1 MASSLS
7 GGAGNDLV
15 IPDDAAVQITSPEAN
30 EGIALVEFESQVSDI
45 NLAVGGDAA
54 VKVQGDAVTNSVVRP
69 VAAAGETAEIIFE
82 TTKVEGVTIVNEGEG
97 AVDIEVSSGTFK
109 SGTIDLTSSSGA
121 DTDAITFGESTKLVK
136 SEIALGENSELNFE
150 TNKVQALTITSTGD
164 GSVDLSVAKG
174 TFKKSTIDLS
184 EATSEDSIS
193 FGGDTKVIKTQISLG
208 TGKDTVTF
216 DEGIKLKG
224 DTAIRVGDGR
234 DAIKVPDE
242 VKGSGQ
248 LLISNF
254 STKDR
259 LVVDGKKISGNKLYK
274 GKKTAP
280 NFIAIRFEDGTVF
293 DYT

>member
-1 MASSLS
+1 MATSIEGS
-7 GGAGNDLV
+7 AGNDLV
-15 IPDDAAVQITSPEAN
+15 IPDAQADD
-30 EGIALVEFESQVSDI
+30 IAIDTTDDLATVEIQATVSDI
-45 NLAVGGDAA
+45 NLEVGGQKPVKVEGAA
-54 VKVQGDAVTNSVVRP
+54 VKNSVVRP

-109 SGTIDLTSSSGA
+109 SGTIDLTGSSGA

-164 GSVDLSVAKG
+164 GSVDLSVTKG

-216 DEGIKLKG
+216 DAGIKLKG

-234 DAIKVPDE
+234 DAIKVPSSA
-242 VKGSGQ
+242 KGSGRIG
-248 LLISNF
+248 ISNF
-254 STKDR
+254 SKKDR
-259 LVVDGKKISGNKLYK
+259 LVVDGKKMSGSKIYDGRK
-274 GKKTAP
+274 EIP
-280 NFIAIRFEDGTVF
+280 DFIVIEFEDGKLVG
-293 DYT
+293 

>member
-30 EGIALVEFESQVSDI
+30 EGIALVEIESEVSNI
-45 NLAVGGDAA
+45 NLSVGGDAP
-54 VKVQGDAVTNSVVRP
+54 VKVQGDAVKNSVVRP
-69 VAAAGETAEIIFE
+69 VAVAGETAEIVFE

-97 AVDIEVSSGTFK
+97 AVDIEVASGTFK
-109 SGTIDLTSSSGA
+109 SGTIDLTGSSGA

-150 TNKVQALTITSTGD
+150 TSKVQKLTITSSGE
-164 GSVDLSVAKG
+164 GSVDLSVSKG

-216 DEGIKLKG
+216 SEGIKLKG

-234 DAIKVPDE
+234 DAIKVPSSA
-242 VKGSGQ
+242 KGSGRIG
-248 LLISNF
+248 ISNF
-254 STKDR
+254 SKKDR
-259 LVVDGKKISGNKLYK
+259 IVVDGKKISGNKLYDQRK
-274 GKKTAP
+274 VAP
-280 NFIAIRFEDGTVF
+280 DFIVIEFEDGTIVGA
-293 DYT
+293 

>member
-15 IPDDAAVQITSPEAN
+15 IPDDAAVQITSPDAN
-30 EGIALVEFESQVSDI
+30 EGIALIEFESQVSDI
-45 NLAVGGDAA
+45 NLAVGGDAP
-54 VKVQGDAVTNSVVRP
+54 VKVQGDAVKDSVVRP
-69 VAAAGETAEIIFE
+69 VAAAGETAEITFE
-82 TTKVEGVTIVNEGEG
+82 TNKVEGVTIVNEGEG
-97 AVDIEVSSGTFK
+97 AVDIEVASGTFK
-109 SGTIDLTSSSGA
+109 SGTIDLTGSSGA

-164 GSVDLSVAKG
+164 GSVDLNVTKG

-184 EATSEDSIS
+184 EATSKDSIS

-216 DEGIKLKG
+216 ADGIKLKG

-234 DAIKVPDE
+234 DAIKVPSSA
-242 VKGSGQ
+242 KGNGRIG
-248 LLISNF
+248 ISNF
-254 STKDR
+254 AKKDR
-259 LVVDGKKISGNKLYK
+259 LVVDGKKISGSKIYDERK
-274 GKKTAP
+274 AIP
-280 NFIAIRFEDGTVF
+280 DFIVIEFEDGTVVGA
-293 DYT
+293 

>member
-1 MASSLS
+1 MATSIEGS
-7 GGAGNDLV
+7 AGNDLV
-15 IPDDAAVQITSPEAN
+15 IPDAQADD
-30 EGIALVEFESQVSDI
+30 IAIDTTDDLATVEIQATVSDI
-45 NLAVGGDAA
+45 NLEVGGQKPVKVEGAA
-54 VKVQGDAVTNSVVRP
+54 VKNSVVRP

-109 SGTIDLTSSSGA
+109 SGTIDLTGSSGA

-164 GSVDLSVAKG
+164 GSVDLSVTKG

-216 DEGIKLKG
+216 DAGIKLKG

-234 DAIKVPDE
+234 DAIKVPSSA
-242 VKGSGQ
+242 KGSGRIG
-248 LLISNF
+248 ISNF
-254 STKDR
+254 SKKDR
-259 LVVDGKKISGNKLYK
+259 LVVDGKKVSGSKIYDGRK
-274 GKKTAP
+274 EIP
-280 NFIAIRFEDGTVF
+280 DFIVIEFEDGTVVGA
-293 DYT
+293 

>member
-1 MASSLS
+1 MATSIEGS
-7 GGAGNDLV
+7 AGNDLV
-15 IPDDAAVQITSPEAN
+15 IPDAQADD
-30 EGIALVEFESQVSDI
+30 IAIDTTDDLATVEIQATVSDI
-45 NLAVGGDAA
+45 NLEVGGQKPVKVEGAA
-54 VKVQGDAVTNSVVRP
+54 VKNSVVRP

-109 SGTIDLTSSSGA
+109 SGTIDLTGSSGA

-164 GSVDLSVAKG
+164 GSVDLSVTKG

-216 DEGIKLKG
+216 DAGIKLKG

-234 DAIKVPDE
+234 DAIKVPSSA
-242 VKGSGQ
+242 KGSGRIG
-248 LLISNF
+248 ISNF
-254 STKDR
+254 SKKDR
-259 LVVDGKKISGNKLYK
+259 LVVDGKKISGSKIYDERK
-274 GKKTAP
+274 AIP
-280 NFIAIRFEDGTVF
+280 DFIVIEFEDGTVVGA
-293 DYT
+293 